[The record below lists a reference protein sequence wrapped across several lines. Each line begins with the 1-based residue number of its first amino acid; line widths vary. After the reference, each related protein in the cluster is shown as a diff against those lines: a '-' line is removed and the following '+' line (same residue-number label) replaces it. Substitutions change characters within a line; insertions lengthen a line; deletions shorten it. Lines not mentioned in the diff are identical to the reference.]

1 MQDRIDPN
9 LNVPKWDVEM
19 PDYPFA
25 SRAARVGER
34 AGGKELGAT
43 LYEILPGG
51 SISPHH
57 IHHGNEEIL
66 FVLSGSPELR
76 TPHGVR
82 LLETGAVVAFPRG
95 RPGAHRVKNTSP
107 APARVLIV
115 STMNFPD
122 VIEHPD
128 TGTWLSMS
136 GPAEGKAFPGGVEV
150 SFKDAVLKAMD
161 QAMSRESDG

>member
-1 MQDRIDPN
+1 MQDQIDPN
-9 LNVPKWDVEM
+9 LNVPKWDAEM
-19 PDYPFA
+19 PDPPFS

-34 AGGKELGAT
+34 AGAEELGAT

-51 SISPHH
+51 AISPHH

-82 LLETGAVVAFPRG
+82 MLEQGAVVAFPRG
-95 RPGAHRVKNTSP
+95 RRGAHRVKNSSP

-122 VIEHPD
+122 VVEHPD
-128 TGTWLSMS
+128 TGTGLAMTS
-136 GPAEGKAFPGGVEV
+136 ATEGKAFPDGAEISFREAVE
-150 SFKDAVLKAMD
+150 KAMG
-161 QAMSRESDG
+161 AALVREREG